1 MYLRFHSAAGI
12 STSLVTS
19 KMRVAALDIKSTPR
33 LELLGALILTRII
46 ARVRKTLRTLLHL
59 SEVYCWTHNTGVLY
73 WIKITNNEYKQLVE
87 NRLRE
92 IRKLT
97 QPESWAYVLSSSNP
111 ADIPTR
117 GMTAQ
122 QLIDCDLW
130 WYGPPWL
137 SQPPSFGLS
146 VKLHQLRLKNVFRK

>member
-1 MYLRFHSAAGI
+1 
-12 STSLVTS
+12 
-19 KMRVAALDIKSTPR
+19 MRVAALDIKSTPR

-111 ADIPTR
+111 ADIPSR

-130 WYGPPWL
+130 WYGPSWL
-137 SQPPSFGLS
+137 CLYKSDHDNTAEANFTA
-146 VKLHQLRLKNVFRK
+146 LKDMIHVFSLNAVCQKPDPGT